1 MEGSTDRA
9 CLLIADITG
18 YTGYMSGVELD
29 HAQDVV
35 ADLLGTVVSALRPGF
50 RLAKLEG
57 DAAFAFAPAEEIDG
71 SMLLDKVEA
80 AYFDFRRRM
89 ISIRQASLC
98 ECNACILIPN
108 LDLKV
113 VVHHGTIGRQQVA
126 GQEELMGSDV
136 IITHLL
142 LKNSVERDAYALLTQ
157 QCLDATAL
165 NPEALGMSS
174 HVEEYEHVGK
184 VRAWVHDLSRAWRM
198 EHERRRVYVAEADAV
213 HEFKGRVPGDP
224 ALVWEYVTSP
234 KLRPLWQ
241 PGVTAVEEQTE
252 GPRRGVG
259 TTNHCMHGEEASVEE
274 ILDWRPPRYVTG
286 IGTMPGGLSYVYT
299 DEVVPVDDGCEM
311 TKRVK
316 PRRVDD
322 REVLVAATSQLD
334 EPVKLA
340 FQKLTTLLEDEIR
353 RRETIAEVHL
363 PTVNEGSRLS
373 SSVREA

>member
-1 MEGSTDRA
+1 MEGSTDRV

-18 YTGYMSGVELD
+18 YTGYVSGVELD
-29 HAQDVV
+29 HAQDVL

-71 SMLLDKVEA
+71 SMLLDRVEGT
-80 AYFDFRRRM
+80 YFDFRRRLL
-89 ISIRQASLC
+89 SIRQASTC

-113 VVHHGTIGRQQVA
+113 VVHHGTVGRHQVA
-126 GQEELMGSDV
+126 GHEELVGSNV

-142 LKNSVERDAYALLTQ
+142 LKNSVEGDAYALLTEA
-157 QCLDATAL
+157 CLDATAL
-165 NPEALGMSS
+165 DPEALGMTR

-184 VRAWVHDLSRAWRM
+184 VRAWIHDLARVWRL

-213 HEFKGRVPGDP
+213 HVFKGRVPGKP

-241 PGVTAVEEQTE
+241 PGVTGVAEHTE

-259 TTNHCMHGEEASVEE
+259 TVNHCMHGEDAVLEE
-274 ILDWRPPRYVTG
+274 VLDWRPPRYVTG
-286 IGTMPGGLSYVYT
+286 IKTMPGGLSLVYT
-299 DEVVPVDDGCEM
+299 DEVLPVDEGCEVSTRM
-311 TKRVK
+311 K
-316 PRRVDD
+316 PRRAED
-322 REVLVAATSQLD
+322 RDALVAVATQLD
-334 EPVKLA
+334 QPAELALQKLA
-340 FQKLTTLLEDEIR
+340 ALLEEEIR
-353 RRETIAEVHL
+353 RRETIAEVQL
-363 PTVNEGSRLS
+363 PTADEEGRLA
-373 SSVREA
+373 SSVRGA